1 MSIKIKDTKIGA
13 FLKDKAPDVLGLV
26 GDLLPD
32 SGAIGIV
39 KNVID
44 KIVPDDDEKFI
55 IKNELEA
62 TASEYFADVQ
72 DAREM
77 YENTEHEQAD
87 KIAHN
92 IINYNLWILLGL
104 VVIQVIVIMYVE
116 GQIAAVVTG
125 VIGTITGALI
135 NERNTVVNFFFG
147 SSKGSKDK
155 DKK

>member
-1 MSIKIKDTKIGA
+1 MKKIKDTKIGA

-44 KIVPDDDEKFI
+44 KVVPDDDEKHL
-55 IKNELEA
+55 IKSELEA
-62 TASEYFADVQ
+62 TAAEYFADVQ

-77 YENTEHEQAD
+77 YESTDHEQAD
-87 KIAHN
+87 KIAEK
-92 IINYNLWILLGL
+92 IINYNLWILLVL
-104 VVIQVIVIMYVE
+104 VLIQVVVIMYVE
-116 GQIAAVVTG
+116 GQIAAVITG